1 VRASD
6 DTTTTEQRVRPPHAQ
21 AEAML
26 RGTPYESYVY
36 GYPHKLAYRPIEPAR
51 RLGEVWAHEKKDA
64 LFLYAHVPFCEQRCG
79 FCNLFTFARPK
90 EEMMSRYLDTF
101 TRQVKVMREAMGSV
115 QFERAAIG
123 GGTPTYLG
131 GEGLEQ
137 LIHAMEVGFDVD
149 LSRVPTSVEVSPMT
163 ATDEALAPLRRRA
176 IDRISMGVQSFV
188 DEEAK
193 SVQRTQA
200 QPEVRRAIEAIRRT
214 ETRTLN
220 LDLMYGLPG
229 QSDAS
234 FELSLRLALAHAPE
248 ELYLYPLYVRPFTG
262 IGKLAKGDRERE
274 RQAWD
279 EDRLRL
285 YRLGRDLLLSEGYAQ
300 VSMRMFRKAS
310 SPSTASTYRCER
322 DGMVG
327 LGCGARSYTEQLHYA
342 TAYATETLG
351 VRDILERWIGSTD
364 EELGVATWGIA
375 LDVHEQK
382 RRYALLALL
391 SDEGLS
397 LDAYAKRFDGGDALI
412 DIPELLALTHPS
424 LSPRVI
430 SREGNTLQLTREGL
444 ERADAIGPFL
454 SSPAMHEAV
463 RTASRR

>member
-1 VRASD
+1 
-6 DTTTTEQRVRPPHAQ
+6 
-21 AEAML
+21 ML

-36 GYPHKLAYRPIEPAR
+36 GYPHKLAYRPIAPA
-51 RLGEVWAHEKKDA
+51 LPLDEVWKREKKDA

-90 EEMMSRYLDTF
+90 EEMIARYLSTF
-101 TRQVKVMREAMGSV
+101 TRQVEATRNVLESV
-115 QFERAAIG
+115 RFERAAIG
-123 GGTPTYLG
+123 GGTPSYLG
-131 GEGLEQ
+131 AEGLEQ
-137 LIHAMEVGFDVD
+137 LMHAMEEGFHTD

-214 ETRTLN
+214 GARTLN

-234 FELSLRLALAHAPE
+234 FELSLRLALEYAPE

-262 IGKLAKGDRERE
+262 IGKLAKGERERE
-274 RQAWD
+274 QQAWD
-279 EDRLRL
+279 AERLRL
-285 YRLGRDLLLSEGYAQ
+285 YGLGRDLLLSEGYEQ

-310 SPSTASTYRCER
+310 NAQAASLYRCER
-322 DGMVG
+322 DGMLG
-327 LGCGARSYTEQLHYA
+327 LGCGARSYTEGLHYA

-351 VRDILERWIGSTD
+351 VRDILERWIDSTD

-375 LDVHEQK
+375 LDMHEQK

-397 LDAYAKRFDGGDALI
+397 LDAYTTRFVGSDALE
-412 DIPELLALTHPS
+412 DLPELHALTHAS
-424 LSPRVI
+424 LSTKVI
-430 SREGNTLQLTREGL
+430 TREGNTLQLTREGL
-444 ERADAIGPFL
+444 ARADTIGPFL

-463 RTASRR
+463 RTAKRR

>member
-1 VRASD
+1 VRAP
-6 DTTTTEQRVRPPHAQ
+6 DTNDSLPETPLERAD
-21 AEAML
+21 AML

-36 GYPHKLAYRPIEPAR
+36 GYPHKLAYRPLAPAQS
-51 RLGEVWAHEKKDA
+51 LQEVWKHEKKDA

-79 FCNLFTFARPK
+79 FCNLFTLARPK
-90 EEMMSRYLDTF
+90 EEMISRYLDTF
-101 TRQVKVMREAMGSV
+101 TRQVSVMRGALETMR
-115 QFERAAIG
+115 FERAAIG

-131 GEGLEQ
+131 GDGLER
-137 LIHAMEVGFDVD
+137 LMHTMEEGFQTD
-149 LSRVPTSVEVSPMT
+149 LSRIPTSVEVSPMT
-163 ATDEALAPLRRRA
+163 ATDEGLAPLRRRT
-176 IDRISMGVQSFV
+176 IDRVSMGVQSFI

-200 QPEVRRAIEAIRRT
+200 QPEVRRAIEAIRRSG
-214 ETRTLN
+214 TRTLN

-234 FELSLRLALAHAPE
+234 FELSLRLALEHAPE
-248 ELYLYPLYVRPFTG
+248 EIYLYPLYVRPFTG
-262 IGKLAKGDRERE
+262 IGKLAKGERE
-274 RQAWD
+274 RDRKAWD

-300 VSMRMFRKAS
+300 ISMRMFRKAS
-310 SPSTASTYRCER
+310 VGCSTSEYRCER

-327 LGCGARSYTEQLHYA
+327 LGCGARSYTEHLHYA

-351 VRDILERWIGSTD
+351 VRDILTRWIASTD
-364 EELGVATWGIA
+364 EDLSVVTWGIA
-375 LDVHEQK
+375 LDLHEQK

-397 LDAYAKRFDGGDALI
+397 LHEYTLRFDGSDALF
-412 DIPELLALTHPS
+412 DIPELLVLTDAS
-424 LSPRVI
+424 LRLGVI
-430 SREGNTLQLTREGL
+430 FRTENTLQLTREGL

-454 SSPAMHEAV
+454 SSTAVHEAV
-463 RTASRR
+463 RTAPRR